1 MDSKREALKQQLFQK
16 CDKDGDGFLNKAE
29 MRVLAEHVGFE
40 GSNDEWAEEYELLCS
55 EHYLEPKKGITMG
68 VIMNVLDDKSELG
81 LYCSDSEICQLLGI
95 EHVPAKAK
103 ANHDEG
109 EDKDGA
115 FVRVFFAGANFNTTE
130 AILKSTFEEI
140 GTVDEFTLFRLQDG
154 RSMGMGRVKYGS
166 HEHAQKALRT
176 LHNREIDGRA
186 VMLQVDQRGEDNEE
200 GGGSAKRKGKDR
212 DSGGKDAGKGKNLDM
227 GNNKSGKGGKGDKG
241 SSKKEWPE
249 GGWSGESNGRYREA
263 EDNGDHRTIFFAGA
277 SFDSTSD
284 DLRSKFQEV
293 GPVVQFWLFSD
304 WNGYS
309 RGMGVAQYRT
319 ARQANKAVEHFAGI
333 EIDGRKLYVKIDHQ
347 NNLHKASEQSKG
359 GKEGGKGGWK
369 GGNGGKGD
377 EWDGGWEGGK
387 GGWKEEKDAGWKG
400 GWEGGY
406 GGPGKGVKGPIGGA
420 KGVDYSTKG
429 GDNYN
434 QQSSRVFFSGAP
446 FKVPPAAVQE
456 HFAAFGEVRSLRMFK
471 RSDGASRG
479 MGVCIYH
486 SAKAAE
492 EAINYGIGIEGRSLF
507 LGWDTSSGPEG
518 KGDWSSGPIGGGK
531 GGKGWDQDDHQDV
544 DPNTSVY
551 FRNVPFE
558 TAEKFLREKFG
569 NVGAIKN
576 FMLFTT
582 PDGRSRGQGVVE
594 YFTATAA
601 ERAYNE
607 IHDMNVSG
615 RQMHVD
621 YYSV

>member
-1 MDSKREALKQQLFQK
+1 MDAGYAKREALKQQLFQK
-16 CDKDGDGFLNKAE
+16 CDKDGDGFLDKAE

-40 GSNDEWAEEYELLCS
+40 GSADEWSEEYELLCS
-55 EHYLEPKKGITMG
+55 EHYLEPKKGITMA
-68 VIMNVLDDKSELG
+68 VIMRVLDDKSELG

-95 EHVPAKAK
+95 EHVPTKAK

-109 EDKDGA
+109 EDKGE
-115 FVRVFFAGANFNTTE
+115 FVRVFFAGANFNTAE
-130 AILKSTFEEI
+130 PVLKSTFEAI
-140 GTVDEFTLFRLQDG
+140 GTVEEFTLFRLQDG
-154 RSMGMGRVKYGS
+154 RSMGMGRVKYAS
-166 HEHAQKALRT
+166 HEEAQKALDT

-200 GGGSAKRKGKDR
+200 GGSAKRKGRDR
-212 DSGGKDAGKGKNLDM
+212 DSGGKDAGKGKSADK
-227 GNNKSGKGGKGDKG
+227 GNSKGGKGGKGDK
-241 SSKKEWPE
+241 SNSNKEWHE
-249 GGWSGESNGRYREA
+249 VGWSAGNGRYRGA

-319 ARQANKAVEHFAGI
+319 ARQANKAVEHFSGL
-333 EIDGRKLYVKIDHQ
+333 EIDGRKLYVKIDDQGHLLQ
-347 NNLHKASEQSKG
+347 ANEQSKG
-359 GKEGGKGGWK
+359 GKG
-369 GGNGGKGD
+369 

-387 GGWKEEKDAGWKG
+387 GGDSYGGWKGGKDGGWKG
-400 GWEGGY
+400 GWEGGGGY
-406 GGPGKGVKGPIGGA
+406 GGRGKGAKGTPIGGA

-429 GDNYN
+429 GDHYN
-434 QQSSRVFFSGAP
+434 QQSARVFFSGAP

-479 MGVCIYH
+479 MGVCIFQ
-486 SAKAAE
+486 STRAAE
-492 EAINYGIGIEGRSLF
+492 EAINYGITIEGRSLF
-507 LGWDTSSGPEG
+507 VSWDTSSGPEG

-531 GGKGWDQDDHQDV
+531 GGGGKGWDQDHPDV
-544 DPNTSVY
+544 DPDKSVY

-569 NVGAIKN
+569 SVGSIKN
-576 FMLFTT
+576 FVLFTT
-582 PDGRSRGQGVVE
+582 ADGRSRGMGVVE
-594 YFTATAA
+594 YFTSTAA

-607 IHDMNVSG
+607 IHEMNVSG

-621 YYSV
+621 YYTTF